1 MATKTELIARL
12 EELLQGDDP
21 EAASEA
27 VDTVKDAYEAILNA
41 AEEAGQDQEGEEEP
55 ERDAPDP
62 AAEASAEAPAVPIEN
77 AVPQDEDDK
86 RFKLLLDTFHQRVN
100 DVRRKRAQEEADNLA
115 AKRAVMDEMKRLIAE
130 EENIGSAFQ
139 RFKELQEQWK
149 TIGNVPARDYRDLQ
163 SDYSHLLDDFFYNI
177 RIYKELREHDLRKN
191 TALKQALASDME
203 SLAQED
209 NIKDLEGKVR
219 EYQEKWHQVGPVSQ
233 DEWEALRDRFWNATR
248 IVYDKVHE
256 HYRAR
261 RAEHEANLAAKQGL
275 VEKVRTL
282 MDGLEAAGA
291 KEWRALTDQVLEL
304 QGAWKQ
310 IGFATKKE
318 NEKVWREFREACNAF
333 FAAKKSFFDE
343 LKDQYREVRE
353 KKQALLEEAEQLK
366 DSTAWRQTAD
376 RLKALQ
382 AAWKE
387 AGSAGPR
394 DEHKLWSK
402 FREACDG
409 FFQAR
414 KAHFKEQDAAQAE
427 HVKARNE
434 LIAEIEGFTLTGQRQ
449 ADIDAL
455 KAFSQRWMECGRV
468 SPRDY
473 DKLNER
479 YRAAL
484 DGQYD
489 QLKLEAEERRQMR
502 FQGHLEE
509 LKGAPDGKDRL
520 DREQRIVR
528 RKIQDMEQE
537 MRQMEQNLGMFNF
550 KSASGEQMRR
560 DIEKRMERT
569 KEEVERLKVQHRQLL
584 KELR

>member
-209 NIKDLEGKVR
+209 NIKELEGKVR

-233 DEWEALRDRFWNATR
+233 DECEALRDRFWNATR

-434 LIAEIEGFTLTGQRQ
+434 LIAEIEGFSLTGQRQ

>member
-209 NIKDLEGKVR
+209 NIKELEGKVR

-353 KKQALLEEAEQLK
+353 RKQALLEEAEQLK

-484 DGQYD
+484 DGKYD

>member
-209 NIKDLEGKVR
+209 NIKELEGKVR

-434 LIAEIEGFTLTGQRQ
+434 LIAEIEGFSLTGQRQ

-484 DGQYD
+484 DGKYD

>member
-209 NIKDLEGKVR
+209 NIKELEGKVR

-434 LIAEIEGFTLTGQRQ
+434 LIAEIEGFSLTGQRQ

-468 SPRDY
+468 SPRDC

>member
-209 NIKDLEGKVR
+209 NIKELEGKVR

-434 LIAEIEGFTLTGQRQ
+434 LIAEIEGFSLTGQRQ

>member
-209 NIKDLEGKVR
+209 NIKELEGKVR

-434 LIAEIEGFTLTGQRQ
+434 LIAEIEG
-449 ADIDAL
+449 
-455 KAFSQRWMECGRV
+455 
-468 SPRDY
+468 
-473 DKLNER
+473 
-479 YRAAL
+479 
-484 DGQYD
+484 
-489 QLKLEAEERRQMR
+489 
-502 FQGHLEE
+502 
-509 LKGAPDGKDRL
+509 
-520 DREQRIVR
+520 
-528 RKIQDMEQE
+528 
-537 MRQMEQNLGMFNF
+537 
-550 KSASGEQMRR
+550 
-560 DIEKRMERT
+560 
-569 KEEVERLKVQHRQLL
+569 
-584 KELR
+584 

>member
-55 ERDAPDP
+55 EGGAPDP

-209 NIKDLEGKVR
+209 NIKELEGKVR

-310 IGFATKKE
+310 IGFATKKD

-353 KKQALLEEAEQLK
+353 RKQALLEEAEQLK

>member
-209 NIKDLEGKVR
+209 NIKELEGKVR

-394 DEHKLWSK
+394 DEHKLWSR

-434 LIAEIEGFTLTGQRQ
+434 LIAEIEGFSLTGQRQ

>member
-12 EELLQGDDP
+12 EELLQGEDP
-21 EAASEA
+21 EAATEA
-27 VDTVKDAYEAILNA
+27 VDTVKDAYEALLHA
-41 AEEAGQDQEGEEEP
+41 AEEAAQDHASHEEQKDEEP
-55 ERDAPDP
+55 PSTPEEAP
-62 AAEASAEAPAVPIEN
+62 EAPAVPIEN
-77 AVPQDEDDK
+77 AVPQDEDDR

-100 DVRRKRAQEEADNLA
+100 EVRRKRAQEEADNLA

-203 SLAQED
+203 ALAQED
-209 NIKDLEGKVR
+209 NVKELEGKVR

-248 IVYDKVHE
+248 TVYDKVHE

-275 VEKVRTL
+275 VEKVRIL
-282 MDGLEAAGA
+282 MDGLDGAGA
-291 KEWRALTDQVLEL
+291 KEWRAFTDQVLEL

-318 NEKVWREFREACNAF
+318 NEKVWREFREACNTF
-333 FAAKKSFFDE
+333 FAAKKKFFDD

-353 KKQALLEEAEQLK
+353 RKQALLDEAEQLK
-366 DSTAWRQTAD
+366 DSTAWRQTAE

-382 AAWKE
+382 AEWK
-387 AGSAGPR
+387 ASGSAGPR

-402 FREACDG
+402 FREACDT

-414 KAHFKEQDAAQAE
+414 KSHFKEQDAAQAE

-434 LIAEIEGFTLTGQRQ
+434 LIAEIEGFALTGQRQ
-449 ADIDAL
+449 ADIEAL
-455 KAFSQRWMECGRV
+455 KAFSQRGMESGRV
-468 SPRDY
+468 SPRD
-473 DKLNER
+473 
-479 YRAAL
+479 
-484 DGQYD
+484 
-489 QLKLEAEERRQMR
+489 
-502 FQGHLEE
+502 
-509 LKGAPDGKDRL
+509 
-520 DREQRIVR
+520 
-528 RKIQDMEQE
+528 
-537 MRQMEQNLGMFNF
+537 
-550 KSASGEQMRR
+550 
-560 DIEKRMERT
+560 
-569 KEEVERLKVQHRQLL
+569 
-584 KELR
+584 

>member
-1 MATKTELIARL
+1 
-12 EELLQGDDP
+12 
-21 EAASEA
+21 
-27 VDTVKDAYEAILNA
+27 
-41 AEEAGQDQEGEEEP
+41 
-55 ERDAPDP
+55 
-62 AAEASAEAPAVPIEN
+62 
-77 AVPQDEDDK
+77 
-86 RFKLLLDTFHQRVN
+86 
-100 DVRRKRAQEEADNLA
+100 
-115 AKRAVMDEMKRLIAE
+115 
-130 EENIGSAFQ
+130 
-139 RFKELQEQWK
+139 
-149 TIGNVPARDYRDLQ
+149 
-163 SDYSHLLDDFFYNI
+163 
-177 RIYKELREHDLRKN
+177 
-191 TALKQALASDME
+191 
-203 SLAQED
+203 
-209 NIKDLEGKVR
+209 
-219 EYQEKWHQVGPVSQ
+219 
-233 DEWEALRDRFWNATR
+233 
-248 IVYDKVHE
+248 
-256 HYRAR
+256 
-261 RAEHEANLAAKQGL
+261 
-275 VEKVRTL
+275 
-282 MDGLEAAGA
+282 
-291 KEWRALTDQVLEL
+291 
-304 QGAWKQ
+304 
-310 IGFATKKE
+310 
-318 NEKVWREFREACNAF
+318 
-333 FAAKKSFFDE
+333 
-343 LKDQYREVRE
+343 DQYREVRE

-434 LIAEIEGFTLTGQRQ
+434 LIAEIEGFSLTGQRQ

>member
-77 AVPQDEDDK
+77 AVPQDEDDR

-209 NIKDLEGKVR
+209 NIKELEGKVR

>member
-41 AEEAGQDQEGEEEP
+41 AEEAGQDQQGEEEP

-209 NIKDLEGKVR
+209 NIKELEGKVR

-353 KKQALLEEAEQLK
+353 RKQALLEEAEQLK

>member
-209 NIKDLEGKVR
+209 NIKELEGKVR

-434 LIAEIEGFTLTGQRQ
+434 LIAEIERFTLTGQRQ

-484 DGQYD
+484 DGKYD

>member
-209 NIKDLEGKVR
+209 NIKELEGLLNGQRNVM
-219 EYQEKWHQVGPVSQ
+219 VGMVNNQ
-233 DEWEALRDRFWNATR
+233 IAF
-248 IVYDKVHE
+248 
-256 HYRAR
+256 
-261 RAEHEANLAAKQGL
+261 
-275 VEKVRTL
+275 
-282 MDGLEAAGA
+282 
-291 KEWRALTDQVLEL
+291 TDFSDAIHKSKDFNPEL
-304 QGAWKQ
+304 
-310 IGFATKKE
+310 
-318 NEKVWREFREACNAF
+318 
-333 FAAKKSFFDE
+333 
-343 LKDQYREVRE
+343 L
-353 KKQALLEEAEQLK
+353 
-366 DSTAWRQTAD
+366 
-376 RLKALQ
+376 
-382 AAWKE
+382 
-387 AGSAGPR
+387 
-394 DEHKLWSK
+394 HM
-402 FREACDG
+402 
-409 FFQAR
+409 
-414 KAHFKEQDAAQAE
+414 
-427 HVKARNE
+427 
-434 LIAEIEGFTLTGQRQ
+434 AEI
-449 ADIDAL
+449 
-455 KAFSQRWMECGRV
+455 
-468 SPRDY
+468 
-473 DKLNER
+473 
-479 YRAAL
+479 
-484 DGQYD
+484 
-489 QLKLEAEERRQMR
+489 
-502 FQGHLEE
+502 
-509 LKGAPDGKDRL
+509 
-520 DREQRIVR
+520 
-528 RKIQDMEQE
+528 
-537 MRQMEQNLGMFNF
+537 LG
-550 KSASGEQMRR
+550 
-560 DIEKRMERT
+560 
-569 KEEVERLKVQHRQLL
+569 L
-584 KELR
+584 

>member
-209 NIKDLEGKVR
+209 NIKELEGKVR

>member
-209 NIKDLEGKVR
+209 NIKELEGKVR

-353 KKQALLEEAEQLK
+353 RKQALLEEAEQLK

>member
-209 NIKDLEGKVR
+209 NIKELEGKVR

-353 KKQALLEEAEQLK
+353 RKQALLEEAEQLK

-434 LIAEIEGFTLTGQRQ
+434 LIAEIEGFSLTGQRQ

>member
-55 ERDAPDP
+55 EGGAPDP

-77 AVPQDEDDK
+77 AVPQDEDDR

-209 NIKDLEGKVR
+209 NIKELEGKVR

-248 IVYDKVHE
+248 VVYDKVHE

-343 LKDQYREVRE
+343 LKDQYHEVRE
-353 KKQALLEEAEQLK
+353 KKQTLLEKTEQLK
-366 DSTAWRQTAD
+366 DNTA
-376 RLKALQ
+376 
-382 AAWKE
+382 
-387 AGSAGPR
+387 
-394 DEHKLWSK
+394 
-402 FREACDG
+402 
-409 FFQAR
+409 
-414 KAHFKEQDAAQAE
+414 
-427 HVKARNE
+427 
-434 LIAEIEGFTLTGQRQ
+434 
-449 ADIDAL
+449 
-455 KAFSQRWMECGRV
+455 
-468 SPRDY
+468 
-473 DKLNER
+473 
-479 YRAAL
+479 
-484 DGQYD
+484 
-489 QLKLEAEERRQMR
+489 
-502 FQGHLEE
+502 
-509 LKGAPDGKDRL
+509 
-520 DREQRIVR
+520 
-528 RKIQDMEQE
+528 
-537 MRQMEQNLGMFNF
+537 
-550 KSASGEQMRR
+550 
-560 DIEKRMERT
+560 
-569 KEEVERLKVQHRQLL
+569 
-584 KELR
+584 

>member
-41 AEEAGQDQEGEEEP
+41 AEEAGQDKEGEEEP
-55 ERDAPDP
+55 EGDAPDP

-209 NIKDLEGKVR
+209 NIKELEGKVR

-434 LIAEIEGFTLTGQRQ
+434 LIAEIEGFSLTGQRQ

-484 DGQYD
+484 DGKYD

>member
-209 NIKDLEGKVR
+209 NIKELEGKVR

-394 DEHKLWSK
+394 DEHKLWSR

>member
-41 AEEAGQDQEGEEEP
+41 AEEAGQDKEGEEEP
-55 ERDAPDP
+55 EGDAPDP

-209 NIKDLEGKVR
+209 NIKELEGKVR

-256 HYRAR
+256 HYRTR

>member
-55 ERDAPDP
+55 EGDAPDP

>member
-55 ERDAPDP
+55 EGGAPDP

-353 KKQALLEEAEQLK
+353 RKQALLEEAEQLK

-484 DGQYD
+484 DGKYD